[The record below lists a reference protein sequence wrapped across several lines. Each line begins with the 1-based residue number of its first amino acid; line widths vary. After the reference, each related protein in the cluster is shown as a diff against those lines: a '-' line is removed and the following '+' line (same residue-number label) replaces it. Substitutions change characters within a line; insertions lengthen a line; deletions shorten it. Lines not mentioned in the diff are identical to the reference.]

1 MDFTAK
7 NFKYVT
13 TGFGE
18 FARRAGQG
26 DKLYLRALSQE
37 KPSEKPAVLADD
49 FPGLAPDFVLPTPL
63 SLVAENLFSSVLR
76 MSGPV
81 NMWLHYDVSWLF
93 LFRFFYS
100 CFFNISFPFPF
111 LSFFYLSHRSDYPSS
126 FYSLLFVL
134 DSLLFREKY

>member
-18 FARRAGQG
+18 FARRAEQG

-49 FPGLAPDFVLPTPL
+49 FPALAPDFVLPTQL
-63 SLVAENLFSSVLR
+63 SLVADNLFSSVLR

-81 NMWLHYDVSWLF
+81 NMWLHYDVSWHFFFSLF
-93 LFRFFYS
+93 M
-100 CFFNISFPFPF
+100 F
-111 LSFFYLSHRSDYPSS
+111 LSFLLFLSFLFFLLYHLASTIISLLSFLFSS
-126 FYSLLFVL
+126 F
-134 DSLLFREKY
+134 RP

>member
-18 FARRAGQG
+18 FARRAEQG

-49 FPGLAPDFVLPTPL
+49 FPGLAPDFVLPTQL

-93 LFRFFYS
+93 LS
-100 CFFNISFPFPF
+100 
-111 LSFFYLSHRSDYPSS
+111 LSFSFFLLFIPPQRLSVFFLFSS
-126 FYSLLFVL
+126 F
-134 DSLLFREKY
+134 RP